1 MEKMPLLSAPGY
13 YCALG
18 YWLASVL
25 FICVNQLRRNKYV
38 TTGISLLFLLLIMGF
53 SILTDTNMA
62 IYFLP
67 CFLCVQLMLFAMIYV
82 CCNMSLRNTCYFT
95 IRAFIMGEFTASLEW
110 QLYTY
115 FLRTIQPERTLLLNG
130 ILLMGVHGIC
140 FLIIY
145 LLERKYREYNTRLQM
160 GRKEL
165 LSAALMAVAVF
176 LFSNISNIFQDTP
189 FSSGVLSEILLIRTL
204 VDLGGVVMLF
214 AYHMQMQDMSD
225 KLQIQMLQQM
235 MESQYANY
243 QMSEQ
248 SIALINQKYHDLK
261 HQIEFLKSDISSSEK
276 LGYLDKMEQDIKA
289 FEAQNHTGNQ
299 ILDTILTAKSLQC
312 QNQNIQLTCVAD
324 GRYLGFMNPM
334 DISALFGNMLDNA
347 MESVAKVQDK
357 EKRWIHLAIRQKMDF
372 LIISVS
378 NSYEGDIQFQ
388 KGLPLSQK
396 QDKRYHG
403 FGTKSIQDT
412 IKRYGGTVIFRAENG
427 WFEVKATYSMSSI
440 KMDR

>member
-18 YWLASVL
+18 YWLAAVL
-25 FICVNQLRRNKYV
+25 FIRLNSYRRNKYAAA
-38 TTGISLLFLLLIMGF
+38 GIALLFLFLSILF
-53 SILTDTNMA
+53 SILTDTNLA

-67 CFLCVQLMLFAMIYV
+67 CFSIVQLMMLAMIYL
-82 CCNMSLRNTCYFT
+82 CCDISLSNAFYFT
-95 IRAFIMGEFTASLEW
+95 IRAFILGEFMASLEW

-115 FLRTIQPERTLLLNG
+115 YLQGMQPENTLLMNAVF
-130 ILLMGVHGIC
+130 LLLIHGCC
-140 FLIIY
+140 FLVMY
-145 LLERKYREYNTRLQM
+145 LLERRYREYNARLQIT
-160 GRKEL
+160 RREL
-165 LSAALMAVAVF
+165 ISSALMAVAVF
-176 LFSNISNIFQDTP
+176 LFSNISNIFKDTP

-204 VDLGGVVMLF
+204 VDLGGVIMMF
-214 AYHMQMQDMSD
+214 AYHMQMQDMND

-248 SIALINQKYHDLK
+248 SVALINQKYHDLK
-261 HQIEFLKSDISSSEK
+261 HQIEFLRSDITSEEK
-276 LGYLDKMEQDIKA
+276 LSYLGQMEQEIRA

-299 ILDTILTAKSLQC
+299 VLDIILTAKSLQC
-312 QNQNIQLTCVAD
+312 QNQGIQLTCVAD
-324 GRYLGFMNPM
+324 GRYLDFMNPM

-347 MESVAKVQDK
+347 IESVANVKDK
-357 EKRWIHLAIRQKMDF
+357 ERRWIHLAVRRKMDF

-388 KGLPLSQK
+388 EGLPLSQK

-412 IKRYGGTVIFRAENG
+412 IKRYGGTVTFRAENG
-427 WFEVKATYSMSSI
+427 WFEVKATYSINSLKI
-440 KMDR
+440 L